1 MGTTSGCAANDV
13 LSATHRAKMDKRM
26 GWNLDTT
33 EHATFNWIRPIPA
46 CSKVGSQFNPAPITV
61 VDTARII
68 SGPTLHMRVF
78 NRRFVFRIGV
88 VLLILFWATALGP
101 EPPARISISP
111 SELVRAVTIQR
122 NSLIELCLIDHV
134 DPNGHDAQGRTPL
147 LIAMSQQDWK
157 TAQRLLGA
165 GALVDLA
172 DKNGFTP
179 PMAAAMHG
187 HLEIFRELLAR
198 SANFHA
204 EARCKDGSDLLGMA
218 LDGGNPKIV
227 GFVVESL
234 PTLREWRTSTRRAL
248 QAALMTGDKSEIQLL
263 LSKHSVP
270 PTPEG
275 KNVPLLA
282 YAVAGNDSSL
292 FGTLLACGTD
302 PNTALPSR
310 CDKDFLAMLPSKS
323 FSNYVEGDKGLTVLM
338 LAAGLGREDYLRAL
352 LAAGASRNQL
362 TRRDKMS
369 ALDIAAETGHWRSS
383 QILLGGG
390 PTPDQL
396 RIEISLAL
404 QRVALVK
411 NGVPVYRTQC
421 STGRQGYSTKTG
433 EFVITNKERKHRSTI
448 YHVEMPYF
456 MRLSCLDFGMHAG
469 IVPNY
474 PASHGCIRLPE
485 EAARKFFSEIP
496 IGTLVTV
503 Q

>member
-1 MGTTSGCAANDV
+1 
-13 LSATHRAKMDKRM
+13 
-26 GWNLDTT
+26 
-33 EHATFNWIRPIPA
+33 
-46 CSKVGSQFNPAPITV
+46 
-61 VDTARII
+61 
-68 SGPTLHMRVF
+68 MRVF
-78 NRRFVFRIGV
+78 KRQFVFRASV

-122 NSLIELCLIDHV
+122 DSLIELCLIDHV

-147 LIAMSQQDWK
+147 LIATSKQDWK
-157 TAQRLLGA
+157 TARRLMGA
-165 GALVDLA
+165 GAFVDLA

-179 PMAAAMHG
+179 LMAAAMHG
-187 HLEIFRELLAR
+187 NLEIFLELLAR
-198 SANFHA
+198 STNLNAG
-204 EARCKDGSDLLGMA
+204 ARCKDGSDLLGMA
-218 LDGGNPKIV
+218 LDGGSREIV
-227 GFVVESL
+227 RSVEERL
-234 PTLREWRTSTRRAL
+234 PRMPQWRSSTQRAL
-248 QAALMTGDKSEIQLL
+248 QAALITRDKGEIQLL
-263 LSKHSVP
+263 LSKHSAP

-292 FGTLLACGTD
+292 FSTLLACGAN
-302 PNTALPSR
+302 PNTVLPSR
-310 CDKDFLAMLPSKS
+310 CDKDFLALLPSKS
-323 FSNYVEGDKGLTVLM
+323 FSSYVEADKGLTVLM
-338 LAAGLGREDYLRAL
+338 LAAGLGREEYLRVL
-352 LAAGASRNQL
+352 LTAGASRNRL
-362 TRRDKMS
+362 TMRDKMS

-390 PTPDQL
+390 PSPDQL
-396 RIEISLAL
+396 RLEISLAL
-404 QRVALVK
+404 QRVALFK

-421 STGRQGYSTKTG
+421 STGRQGYSTRRG
-433 EFVITNKERKHRSTI
+433 DFVITNKERNHRSTI

>member
-1 MGTTSGCAANDV
+1 
-13 LSATHRAKMDKRM
+13 
-26 GWNLDTT
+26 
-33 EHATFNWIRPIPA
+33 
-46 CSKVGSQFNPAPITV
+46 
-61 VDTARII
+61 
-68 SGPTLHMRVF
+68 MRVF
-78 NRRFVFRIGV
+78 KRRFVFRIGV

-122 NSLIELCLIDHV
+122 ESLIELCLINHV
-134 DPNGHDAQGRTPL
+134 DPNGRDARGRTPL
-147 LIAMSQQDWK
+147 LIATSQQDWK
-157 TAQRLLGA
+157 TARRLIGA
-165 GALVDLA
+165 GAKVDLA
-172 DKNGFTP
+172 DKNGLTP
-179 PMAAAMHG
+179 VMVAARHG
-187 HLEIFRELLAR
+187 NVEIFRELLAH
-198 SANFHA
+198 STNFHA

-218 LDGGNPKIV
+218 LDGGNPKIAQ
-227 GFVVESL
+227 FVVESL
-234 PTLREWRTSTRRAL
+234 PAMPQWRSSSRRAL
-248 QAALMTGDKSEIQLL
+248 QSALMIGDKSQIQLL
-263 LSKHSVP
+263 LSKHSAP

-282 YAVAGNDSSL
+282 YTIAGNDSSL
-292 FGTLLACGTD
+292 FSTLLACGAD
-302 PNTALPSR
+302 PNTVLPSR
-310 CDKDFLAMLPSKS
+310 CDKDFLAALPSKG
-323 FSNYVEGDKGLTVLM
+323 FSSYIEEDRGVTVLM

-352 LAAGASRNQL
+352 LASKASRNLL
-362 TRRDKMS
+362 TKRNKMS

-390 PTPDQL
+390 PSPDQL
-396 RIEISLAL
+396 RLEISLAL

-433 EFVITNKERKHRSTI
+433 DFVITNKERNHRSTI

-496 IGTLVTV
+496 VGTLVTV